1 VSTQLEQE
9 AGKNGHADVD
19 EPVVVI
25 DSPVRSKRSWLEG
38 PGDLLEM
45 DVEVEAIG
53 DTVKI
58 RSLSAGDHAEI
69 QNRSMTMKGDEMR
82 FDSHQRQILTFQKG
96 VIEPGDFTD
105 QEINQIAFKYGPAFK
120 LVVDAITLISES
132 AEEDMKRVRA
142 RFLAR
147 R

>member
-1 VSTQLEQE
+1 MSTQQIEQE
-9 AGKNGHADVD
+9 ASTNGHEQ

-25 DSPVRSKRSWLEG
+25 DSPVRAKRSWLDG

-45 DVEVEAIG
+45 DIEVPG
-53 DTVKI
+53 VSDSVKI
-58 RSLSAGDHAEI
+58 RSLSAGQHARI
-69 QNRSMTMKGDEMR
+69 QNESMTMKGDEMR
-82 FDSHQRQILTFQKG
+82 FDTHRRQILTFLEG
-96 VIEPGDFTD
+96 VIEPGDFT
-105 QEINQIAFKYGPAFK
+105 EPEVNVVAHKWGPAFK
-120 LVVDAITLISES
+120 LVVDAISLISES